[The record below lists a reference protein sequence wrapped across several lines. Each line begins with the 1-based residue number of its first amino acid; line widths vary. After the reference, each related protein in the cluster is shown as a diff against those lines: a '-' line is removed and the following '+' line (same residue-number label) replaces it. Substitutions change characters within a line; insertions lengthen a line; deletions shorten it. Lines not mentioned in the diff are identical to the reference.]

1 MRIAAS
7 FLTEYT
13 NNGVRL
19 NVPASEVV
27 GDLSR
32 TASGRAPRR
41 AKPADHCKWLA
52 GVLDIENGVTSLRS
66 NMRPTAG
73 HSHSQTWRETM
84 DWVELLKHLISR
96 HAQDQAEHEDLDQF
110 ADGTIG
116 RRRHADAVHSKL
128 HAISGM
134 SQATALPI
142 QLSDVAPSPSPAS
155 FRPDRRT
162 DI

>member
-52 GVLDIENGVTSLRS
+52 GVLDIENGVTSSRS
-66 NMRPTAG
+66 NMRPTTR
-73 HSHSQTWRETM
+73 HSHPQTWRETM
-84 DWVELLKHLISR
+84 DGEEWFR
-96 HAQDQAEHEDLDQF
+96 HMIA
-110 ADGTIG
+110 
-116 RRRHADAVHSKL
+116 RRA
-128 HAISGM
+128 
-134 SQATALPI
+134 
-142 QLSDVAPSPSPAS
+142 SD
-155 FRPDRRT
+155 PD

>member
-32 TASGRAPRR
+32 TGSGRAPRR

-52 GVLDIENGVTSLRS
+52 GVRDIEHGVPSLRS

-73 HSHSQTWRETM
+73 PPHAQTRRETM
-84 DWVELLKHLISR
+84 DRVESLKHLIPR
-96 HAQDQAEHEDLDQF
+96 HPQHPAELEALHQF
-110 ADGTIG
+110 PDCTIC
-116 RRRHADAVHSKL
+116 R
-128 HAISGM
+128 
-134 SQATALPI
+134 
-142 QLSDVAPSPSPAS
+142 
-155 FRPDRRT
+155 
-162 DI
+162 

>member
-41 AKPADHCKWLA
+41 ATPSDHCKWLA
-52 GVLDIENGVTSLRS
+52 GLPDIGDGATNLRS
-66 NMRPTAG
+66 NMRPTTG
-73 HSHSQTWRETM
+73 HSHAQTWRETR
-84 DWVELLKHLISR
+84 DWDELVQPLSST
-96 HAQDQAEHEDLDQF
+96 HAQDR
-110 ADGTIG
+110 AD
-116 RRRHADAVHSKL
+116 
-128 HAISGM
+128 
-134 SQATALPI
+134 
-142 QLSDVAPSPSPAS
+142 
-155 FRPDRRT
+155 
-162 DI
+162 

>member
-19 NVPASEVV
+19 NVPVSEVV

-52 GVLDIENGVTSLRS
+52 GVLNIENGVPSFRS
-66 NMRPTAG
+66 TLRPTTG
-73 HSHSQTWRETM
+73 HSPPQPGRETV
-84 DWVELLKHLISR
+84 DGVEWPKHLSPR
-96 HAQDQAEHEDLDQF
+96 PAQDP
-110 ADGTIG
+110 AD
-116 RRRHADAVHSKL
+116 
-128 HAISGM
+128 
-134 SQATALPI
+134 
-142 QLSDVAPSPSPAS
+142 
-155 FRPDRRT
+155 
-162 DI
+162 